1 MSLFSIVKCPP
12 STANPLRSKPYGR
25 VVDVSPRLAAWSDLT
40 KHTIMKRNKSLIE
53 GIEFDLVYFHR
64 QRIARRSGF
73 QMQML
78 RDARDAPL
86 VNGSRVDMLRS
97 ALVET
102 KRNEFNTALTVE
114 EVIEPLRVGVDI
126 RAILQADAYMADP
139 AHQRFV

>member
-1 MSLFSIVKCPP
+1 M
-12 STANPLRSKPYGR
+12 
-25 VVDVSPRLAAWSDLT
+25 VDVSPRLAAWSDLT
-40 KHTIMKRNKSLIE
+40 KHTIMKRNESLIE

-64 QRIARRSGF
+64 QRIARRSGL